1 MINYE
6 DIRVK
11 KTIRNIHQ
19 AFIELFKEKDLE
31 KITVKELV
39 EKSEISKKTF
49 YRYYTSIDNLFL
61 EIQHKITEE
70 YIEKFSSCNFPEDLK
85 IIIKEFFYFSEIY
98 GKAHDKIISDSK
110 YEYILQKM
118 VNNIMKKTWEQ
129 SIFFKETDPYV
140 RNIIFSFVTSSILSS
155 YKQWIDDGKKVP
167 LTDFINIIESLI
179 GDGIKNFNLKNIV
192 K

>member
-6 DIRVK
+6 DIRIK
-11 KTIRNIHQ
+11 KTIKNIHQ

-98 GKAHDKIISDSK
+98 GKAHDKIISDLK

-129 SIFFKETDPYV
+129 SNFFKETDPYV
-140 RNIIFSFVTSSILSS
+140 KNIIFSFVTSSILSS

-179 GDGIKNFNLKNIV
+179 GDGIKNFNLKSY
-192 K
+192 

>member
-98 GKAHDKIISDSK
+98 GKAHDKIISDLK
-110 YEYILQKM
+110 YEYTLQKM

-167 LTDFINIIESLI
+167 LTDFINVIENLI
-179 GDGIKNFNLKNIV
+179 GNGIKSFNFKNY
-192 K
+192 